1 MAQKAQK
8 QFTESITWLTERIH
22 DLDSETSLSS
32 LEKSLS
38 DLKRNPRT
46 NEPFVATELALY
58 RLHRLLQSWI
68 LDPERESTTVCD
80 KHGITALRTIK
91 EILDVNYSTSDIRKC
106 IYDVLN
112 VLGFSAYTDTFMI
125 VSTTQEDHP
134 LTFKFVKLVK
144 SKTQEPLHAFMRI
157 KEHPIEWQLRVFGEY
172 MDRSMDSQ
180 VDQRVSFKPDAW
192 QRQVLDAIDD
202 NKSLLVVGALSS
214 G

>member
-1 MAQKAQK
+1 M
-8 QFTESITWLTERIH
+8 TECIR

-38 DLKRNPRT
+38 DLKRNPRS

-58 RLHRLLQSWI
+58 RLHRLFQHWI
-68 LDPERESTTVCD
+68 LDPERDSAAVCD
-80 KHGITALRTIK
+80 KHGVTALRTIQD
-91 EILDVNYSTSDIRKC
+91 ILEVNYSTSDTRKC
-106 IYDVLN
+106 IQDVLN
-112 VLGFSAYTDTFMI
+112 VLGFFAYTNPLTI
-125 VSTTQEDHP
+125 NSVTQEDHP

-157 KEHPIEWQLRVFGEY
+157 KEHPVEWQLRVFGEY

-180 VDQRVSFKPDAW
+180 VDPRVSFKPDAW

-202 NKSLLVVGALSS
+202 NKSLLVVGT
-214 G
+214 